1 MTGLGRD
8 GRGGQRDDTSCFVLP
23 RVVITVVQRV
33 REALVSVEADGYR
46 AGIGP
51 GLCVLLAVERGDGE
65 TEADWMARKLA
76 KLRVFPDEHRNMN
89 RCLLETGGE
98 VLLVS
103 QFTLAGDCT
112 KGNRPSFD
120 AAAAPEKGRSLYERV
135 AHQLRTTHNLKVES
149 GVFGAMMQLSLINDG
164 PVTLIVRK

>member
-1 MTGLGRD
+1 M
-8 GRGGQRDDTSCFVLP
+8 
-23 RVVITVVQRV
+23 IAVVQRV
-33 REALVSVEADGYR
+33 LEASVSVEAEGYR

-65 TEADWMARKLA
+65 AEAVWMARKLA
-76 KLRVFPDEHRNMN
+76 KLRVFADEHRSMN
-89 RCLLETGGE
+89 RSVRETGGE

-103 QFTLAGDCT
+103 QFTLAADCI

-120 AAAAPEKGRSLYERV
+120 AAAAPEQARILVDRV
-135 AHQLRTTHNLKVES
+135 AHQLRTEHDLTVAC
-149 GVFGAMMQLSLINDG
+149 GVFGAMMQITLINDG

>member
-1 MTGLGRD
+1 M
-8 GRGGQRDDTSCFVLP
+8 
-23 RVVITVVQRV
+23 
-33 REALVSVEADGYR
+33 AVEAEGYS

-51 GLCVLLAVERGDGE
+51 GLCVLLAVERGDGDAD
-65 TEADWMARKLA
+65 ADWMARKLA

-89 RCLLETGGE
+89 RSVRETGGE

-103 QFTLAGDCT
+103 QFTLAGECA

-120 AAAAPEKGRSLYERV
+120 AAAAPEQGRTLFERV
-135 AHQLRTTHNLKVES
+135 AHQLRTEHDLKVEL
-149 GVFGAMMQLSLINDG
+149 GVFGAMMQLRLTNDG